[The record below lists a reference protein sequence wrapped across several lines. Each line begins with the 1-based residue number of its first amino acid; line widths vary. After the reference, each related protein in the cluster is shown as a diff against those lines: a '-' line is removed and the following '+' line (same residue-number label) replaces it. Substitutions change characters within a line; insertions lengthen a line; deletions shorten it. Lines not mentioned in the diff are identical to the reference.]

1 MNLRPLGATLLLSV
15 SGCVGLILDGAPGG
29 DAASNGPDTGLRMDM
44 RTLDLDVPPGEDLG
58 QPQPGEDVASIPG
71 QDASI
76 PRVDTG
82 VRPPNNCPTGPAV
95 ATQAVPAFPGAE
107 GFGAT
112 ATGGRGG
119 GVCVVS
125 TLAAS
130 GAGSL
135 GQCLQTRGARFVVFR
150 VSGVIPGP
158 LNITQG
164 NLTIAG
170 QTSPGGV
177 IVRGGLRCDNVYDPN
192 DCRNVILR
200 HLRLRGG
207 DDDTLRL
214 SGAQRVIADHLS
226 FAQARDEL
234 VEISRAQDITLQH
247 SVIAEPIGDH
257 YLYGGVLINY
267 SKDRFPLANISLHHN
282 VWNGVHGRLP
292 EISCEENGDG
302 PGATNCAGRRLR
314 IDVSHNVMFD
324 VGDPVYYNR
333 CVGTNE
339 GNDCAASA
347 RNFLLDLNFVGNLM
361 FRRRTFNDRPMFVNE
376 VSRNTANALFYTDNQ
391 LSWQGR
397 TVTAALALPSRG
409 ARLDMPAV
417 TITPSAMLVPMLQQ
431 SAGAFPR
438 DEMDRRLAGYLS
450 AAVDSRPAAWSGGSG
465 VDRGDAF
472 RAAAAPAAPADSDGD
487 GMPDEWE
494 RAHGLRP
501 DCPGASLGTL
511 AANPANGVPGC
522 AAGYTDL
529 ECYLN
534 ELSAQ
539 RVAGM

>member
-1 MNLRPLGATLLLSV
+1 MNLRPLGASLLLTLT
-15 SGCVGLILDGAPGG
+15 GCVGIILDGAPGVDG
-29 DAASNGPDTGLRMDM
+29 AVARTPDTGVRMDM
-44 RTLDLDVPPGEDLG
+44 RTLDIDVPPGEDAGNAL
-58 QPQPGEDVASIPG
+58 PGEDAGAP
-71 QDASI
+71 
-76 PRVDTG
+76 PRADTG

-125 TLAAS
+125 NLNPS

-150 VSGVIPGP
+150 VSGVINGP

-164 NLTIAG
+164 NLTVAG

-177 IVRGGLRCDNVYDPN
+177 TVRGGLRCDNVYDPN

-214 SGAQRVIADHLS
+214 SGAQRVIADHMS
-226 FAQARDEL
+226 FANARDEL

-247 SVIAEPIGDH
+247 SVIAEPVGDH

-302 PGATNCAGRRLR
+302 PGTTNCAGRRLR

-333 CVGTNE
+333 CVGINE

-376 VSRNTANALFYTDNQ
+376 VSRNTANVVFYTDNL

-397 TVTAALALPSRG
+397 TIAAALALPSRG
-409 ARLDMPAV
+409 ARLDMPAI
-417 TITPSAMLVPMLQQ
+417 TATPSGMLVAQLQR

-438 DEMDRRLAGYLS
+438 DEMDRRLANYLS
-450 AAVDSRPAAWSGGSG
+450 AAVDSRPAAWSGGNG

-472 RAAAAPAAPADSDGD
+472 RVTTAPAAPADSDGD
-487 GMPDEWE
+487 GMPDAWE

-522 AAGYTDL
+522 ASGYTDL

-539 RVAGM
+539 RIAGM